1 MNAVSRP
8 PKFPLLVAVVAC
20 LLAGIIY
27 LVETLQLSPLI
38 YLAYFLTPFIP
49 IGMMAIIQTKDAA
62 SRSNIQYDMAAG
74 QKYLKIARLLA
85 IVGFIIAIPVI
96 WEISGIFSEIKR

>member
-20 LLAGIIY
+20 LLAGVIY
-27 LVETLQLSPLI
+27 LVKTLQLSPLI

-85 IVGFIIAIPVI
+85 IVGFILAIPVI
-96 WEISGIFSEIKR
+96 WEISKKFSEI